1 MRVALITDGIYPYVI
16 GGMQRHSFY
25 LAKYLAKHNVY
36 VDLFHFNNSELD
48 VNKLD
53 CFNDDEK
60 EFIHSIVIPFPES
73 QKFPGHYIYNSY
85 RYSNLIFEKIKSSV
99 NEYDFIYTKGF
110 TGWKLILEKEKG
122 LPCPNIGINFHG
134 YEMFQDTAKNI
145 LAVMKK
151 IIMNY
156 FAKKVINKSDYVFS
170 YGGKITDILINK
182 AKVSNKKIIEIPSAI
197 EENWLLKEEKKI
209 NRTIHFLFVGRYD
222 ERKGLKE
229 LNIVLK
235 NLIIDKNYE
244 FKFSFIG
251 PIVNNKK
258 IVNKNIEYFGELR
271 NDSAIKEHL
280 KNADV
285 LVCPSYSEGMPN
297 VIIEAMANKMAIIAS
312 NVGAIN
318 LLVNEE
324 NGFLISPRN
333 TEDLKFAI
341 LNYIKIDKE
350 SLSIQQNISF
360 LKIKDYFL
368 WDKIIISTISEI
380 KKKIEQFK

>member
-48 VNKLD
+48 INKLD

-182 AKVSNKKIIEIPSAI
+182 A
-197 EENWLLKEEKKI
+197 
-209 NRTIHFLFVGRYD
+209 IHFLFVGRYD